1 MLLKKVWPNVGNGLN
16 KIHKLFYK
24 TQCFVN
30 TLLRLVFWLTIS
42 HLISSALKFFWQL
55 SKMTK
60 NALRSIKHEY
70 QHCLNHREADGTF
83 SKTAVPQNS
92 ENSRSISVSQNS
104 NKNAVQ

>member
-1 MLLKKVWPNVGNGLN
+1 
-16 KIHKLFYK
+16 
-24 TQCFVN
+24 
-30 TLLRLVFWLTIS
+30 
-42 HLISSALKFFWQL
+42 
-55 SKMTK
+55 MTK